1 MDCSLNIV
9 QLIESNPIVKLSNTY
24 NSRLLTK
31 IQDKFTE
38 SQQQLFISSFFCYLN
53 YHPTNDFIIDLDNIW
68 QWLGF
73 SQKAMAKRSLEK
85 YFLVEK
91 DYKLSLLRSQ
101 EQSLCRSAERNKD
114 TKGGQNREQILL
126 NIETFKLFCIKAGTK
141 KANEIHEYFVK
152 LERLLHEVMEEE
164 STELK
169 LQLEQ
174 AKNTIS
180 QNDENNQKKLEK
192 MKELEREKILL
203 RDYAHIG
210 SIIYIIRVKTF
221 ENGHYIIKIGESRR
235 GVENRYNEHKHNYE
249 ECVLLN
255 CFSVAKSKDFECF
268 IHNHEQIYKS
278 KVKDLLGHETE
289 NELFYIGK
297 QLSYSTVVRI
307 IESNIQTFNEMKQI
321 DFIYMLE
328 DLIKSPNDNNI
339 METLR
344 NIQQTQNIILERL
357 NQIEQNNNIQTI
369 KTRTNFNETLV
380 TVGPRLQMINPETM
394 TLIKTYESIAEC
406 IKESKHKYCRSS
418 IVKAIE
424 ENHILYGFRWAY
436 RSRDEDPNILGE
448 IKPTVKTR
456 PQNLGYIA
464 KLNSE
469 KTQILN
475 VFLDRKTAAIQ
486 NGFNGGSLDTP
497 VKQNSIARGHY
508 YMLYDKCDEN
518 VRTQFENQHGE
529 PILYKDGIGKF
540 NLNQELVQEFICKYK
555 CIKMLQISDKTLTKA
570 LQKNIPYGGFFFRN
584 IGSKLFI

>member
-9 QLIESNPIVKLSNTY
+9 QLIENNPITKLTNTY
-24 NSRLLTK
+24 NSRLLAK
-31 IQDKFTE
+31 IQEKFTE

-53 YHPTNDFIIDLDNIW
+53 YHPTDDFVIDLDNIW

-73 SQKAMAKRSLEK
+73 SQKINAKTSLEK
-85 YFLVEK
+85 HFLIEK

-101 EQSLCRSAERNKD
+101 ERRNQ

-141 KANEIHEYFVK
+141 KAGEIHEYFVK

-164 STELK
+164 STEFK
-169 LQLEQ
+169 QLFEQ
-174 AKNTIS
+174 AKNTIT

-203 RDYAHIG
+203 RDYGHIG

-235 GVENRYNEHKHNYE
+235 GVENRYNEHKRNYE

-268 IHNHEQIYKS
+268 IHNHEQIYRS
-278 KVKDLLGHETE
+278 KTKDLPGHETE

-321 DFIYMLE
+321 DFMYMLE
-328 DLIKSPNDNNI
+328 DLIKSPNDNNNNI
-339 METLR
+339 MEMLR

-357 NQIEQNNNIQTI
+357 NKIEQNNNIQPI
-369 KTRTNFNETLV
+369 KTSTNFNETLV
-380 TVGPRLQMINPETM
+380 TLGPRLQMINPETM

-436 RSRDEDPNILGE
+436 RSRDEDPNILAE
-448 IKPTVKTR
+448 IEPTVKTR

-475 VFLDRKTAAIQ
+475 VYLDRKTAATQ
-486 NGFNGGSLDTP
+486 NGFNSGSLDTP

-518 VRTQFENQHGE
+518 VRTQYENQHGE
-529 PILYKDGIGKF
+529 PILYKDGVGKF

-555 CIKMLQISDKTLTKA
+555 CMKMLQISDKTLSKA
-570 LQKNIPYGGFFFRN
+570 LEKNIPYNGFFFRN
-584 IGSKLFI
+584 IGSKLSA

>member
-9 QLIESNPIVKLSNTY
+9 QLIENNPITKLTNTY
-24 NSRLLTK
+24 NSRLLAK
-31 IQDKFTE
+31 IQEKFTE

-53 YHPTNDFIIDLDNIW
+53 YHPTDDFVIDLDNIW

-73 SQKAMAKRSLEK
+73 SQKINAKTSLEK
-85 YFLVEK
+85 HFLIEK
-91 DYKLSLLRSQ
+91 DYNLSLLRSQ
-101 EQSLCRSAERNKD
+101 ERRNQ

-141 KANEIHEYFVK
+141 KAGEIHEYFVK

-164 STELK
+164 STEFK
-169 LQLEQ
+169 QLFEQ
-174 AKNTIS
+174 AKNTIT

-203 RDYAHIG
+203 RDYGHIG

-235 GVENRYNEHKHNYE
+235 GVENRYNEHKRNYE

-268 IHNHEQIYKS
+268 IHNHEQIYRS
-278 KVKDLLGHETE
+278 KTKDLPGHETE

-321 DFIYMLE
+321 DFMYMLE
-328 DLIKSPNDNNI
+328 DLIKSPNDNNNNI
-339 METLR
+339 MEMLR

-357 NQIEQNNNIQTI
+357 NKIEQNNNIQPI
-369 KTRTNFNETLV
+369 KTSTNFNETLV
-380 TVGPRLQMINPETM
+380 TLGPRLQMINPETM

-436 RSRDEDPNILGE
+436 RSRDEDPNILAE
-448 IKPTVKTR
+448 IEPTVKTR

-475 VFLDRKTAAIQ
+475 VYLDRKTAATQ
-486 NGFNGGSLDTP
+486 NGFNSGSLDTP

-518 VRTQFENQHGE
+518 VRTQYENQHGE
-529 PILYKDGIGKF
+529 PILYKDGVGKF

-555 CIKMLQISDKTLTKA
+555 CIKMLQISDKTLSKA
-570 LQKNIPYGGFFFRN
+570 LEKNIPYNGFFFRN
-584 IGSKLFI
+584 IGSKLFV

>member
-9 QLIESNPIVKLSNTY
+9 QLIENNPITKLTNTY
-24 NSRLLTK
+24 NSRLLAK
-31 IQDKFTE
+31 IQEKFTE

-53 YHPTNDFIIDLDNIW
+53 YHPTDDFVIDLDNIW

-73 SQKAMAKRSLEK
+73 SQKINAKTSLEK
-85 YFLVEK
+85 HFLIEK

-101 EQSLCRSAERNKD
+101 ERRNQ

-141 KANEIHEYFVK
+141 KAGEIHEYFVK

-164 STELK
+164 STEFK
-169 LQLEQ
+169 QLFEQ
-174 AKNTIS
+174 AKNTIT

-203 RDYAHIG
+203 RDYGHIG

-235 GVENRYNEHKHNYE
+235 GVENRYNEHKRNYE

-268 IHNHEQIYKS
+268 IHNHEQIYRS
-278 KVKDLLGHETE
+278 KTKDLPGHETE

-321 DFIYMLE
+321 DFMYMLE
-328 DLIKSPNDNNI
+328 DLIKSPNDNNNNI
-339 METLR
+339 MEMLR

-357 NQIEQNNNIQTI
+357 NKIEQNNNIQPI
-369 KTRTNFNETLV
+369 KTSTNFNETLV
-380 TVGPRLQMINPETM
+380 TLGPRLQMINPETM

-436 RSRDEDPNILGE
+436 RSRDEDPNILAE
-448 IKPTVKTR
+448 IEPTVKTR

-475 VFLDRKTAAIQ
+475 VYLDRKTAATQ
-486 NGFNGGSLDTP
+486 NGFNSGSLDTP

-518 VRTQFENQHGE
+518 VRTQYENQHGE
-529 PILYKDGIGKF
+529 PILYKDGVGKF

-555 CIKMLQISDKTLTKA
+555 CMKMLQISDKTLSKA
-570 LQKNIPYGGFFFRN
+570 LEKNIPYNGFFFRN
-584 IGSKLFI
+584 IGSKLFV

>member
-9 QLIESNPIVKLSNTY
+9 QLIENNPITKLTNTY
-24 NSRLLTK
+24 NSRLLAK
-31 IQDKFTE
+31 IQEKFTE

-53 YHPTNDFIIDLDNIW
+53 YHPTDDFVIDLDNIW

-73 SQKAMAKRSLEK
+73 SQKINAKTSLEK
-85 YFLVEK
+85 HFLIEK

-101 EQSLCRSAERNKD
+101 ERRNQ

-141 KANEIHEYFVK
+141 KAGEIHEYFVK

-164 STELK
+164 STEFK
-169 LQLEQ
+169 QLFEQ
-174 AKNTIS
+174 AKNTIT

-203 RDYAHIG
+203 RDYGHIG

-235 GVENRYNEHKHNYE
+235 GVENRYNEHKRNYE

-268 IHNHEQIYKS
+268 IHNHEQIYRS
-278 KVKDLLGHETE
+278 KTKDLPGHETE

-321 DFIYMLE
+321 DFMYMLE
-328 DLIKSPNDNNI
+328 DLIKSPNDNNNNI
-339 METLR
+339 MEMLR

-357 NQIEQNNNIQTI
+357 NKIEQNNNIQPI
-369 KTRTNFNETLV
+369 KTSTNFNETLV
-380 TVGPRLQMINPETM
+380 TLGPRLQMINPETM

-406 IKESKHKYCRSS
+406 IKESKHKYRRSS

-436 RSRDEDPNILGE
+436 RSRDEDPNILAE
-448 IKPTVKTR
+448 IEPTVKTR

-475 VFLDRKTAAIQ
+475 VYLDRKTAATQ
-486 NGFNGGSLDTP
+486 NGFNSGSLDTP

-518 VRTQFENQHGE
+518 VRTQYENQHGE
-529 PILYKDGIGKF
+529 PILYKDGVGKF

-555 CIKMLQISDKTLTKA
+555 CMKMLQISDKTLSKA
-570 LQKNIPYGGFFFRN
+570 LEKNIPYNGFFFRN
-584 IGSKLFI
+584 IGSKLSA

>member
-9 QLIESNPIVKLSNTY
+9 QLIENNPITKLTNTY
-24 NSRLLTK
+24 NSRLLAK
-31 IQDKFTE
+31 IQEKFTE

-53 YHPTNDFIIDLDNIW
+53 YHPTDDFVIDLDNIW

-73 SQKAMAKRSLEK
+73 SQKINAKTSLEK
-85 YFLVEK
+85 HFLIEK

-101 EQSLCRSAERNKD
+101 ERRNQ

-141 KANEIHEYFVK
+141 KAGEIHEYFVK

-164 STELK
+164 STEFK
-169 LQLEQ
+169 QLFEQ
-174 AKNTIS
+174 AKNTIT

-203 RDYAHIG
+203 RDYGHIG

-235 GVENRYNEHKHNYE
+235 GVENRYNEHKRNYE

-268 IHNHEQIYKS
+268 IHNHEQIYRS
-278 KVKDLLGHETE
+278 KTKDLPGHETE

-321 DFIYMLE
+321 DFMYMLE
-328 DLIKSPNDNNI
+328 DLIKSPNDNNNNI
-339 METLR
+339 MEMLR

-357 NQIEQNNNIQTI
+357 NKIEQNNNIQPI
-369 KTRTNFNETLV
+369 KTSTNFNETLV
-380 TVGPRLQMINPETM
+380 TLGPRLQMINPETM

-436 RSRDEDPNILGE
+436 RSRDEDPNILAE
-448 IKPTVKTR
+448 IEPTVKTR

-475 VFLDRKTAAIQ
+475 VYLDRKTAATQ
-486 NGFNGGSLDTP
+486 NGFNSGSLDTP

-518 VRTQFENQHGE
+518 VRTQYENQHGE
-529 PILYKDGIGKF
+529 PILYKDGVGKF

-555 CIKMLQISDKTLTKA
+555 CIKMLQISDKTLSKA
-570 LQKNIPYGGFFFRN
+570 LEKNIPYNGFFFRN
-584 IGSKLFI
+584 IGSKLFV